1 MQIHAASLRRDIAG
15 PLAAPSAVL
24 SALPAGTTAE
34 PILPEWIS
42 DTFAA
47 KYATRALHRA
57 GNTAVG
63 SLIQTVL
70 NDPFVFINQKLK
82 IGGINGSMAAASA
95 TVTAG
100 AVAPNRAIGT
110 IIGAT
115 IGALTGAG
123 QAMMTLP
130 STTAVVTCAIHGV
143 VRGAIAGNVAVAER
157 TMSSHAV
164 LRTADRLW

>member
-1 MQIHAASLRRDIAG
+1 MQIHAASLRRDITGSDLPVTVRPAQG
-15 PLAAPSAVL
+15 PALEPVL
-24 SALPAGTTAE
+24 PD
-34 PILPEWIS
+34 WIS

-47 KYATRALHRA
+47 QYASKALRRA
-57 GNTAVG
+57 GNTPVG

-70 NDPFVFINQKLK
+70 NDPLMFLNKRFK

-95 TVTAG
+95 SVTAG
-100 AVAPNRAIGT
+100 AIAPSRAVGT
-110 IIGAT
+110 IVGAT

-130 STTAVVTCAIHGV
+130 TTTAVVTCAIHGV

-157 TMSSHAV
+157 RMSNHSI
-164 LRTADRLW
+164 LRSEDRLW